1 MRHYHSGQLLVT
13 GTTELASSAQLVPV
27 VVAKGQLHSM
37 QFKVKNSI
45 YKKKVSPQVSTIETE
60 FRKYVLSLL
69 SSEETSIL
77 QFWEVRFLCLN
88 STMVTHS
95 WNRLIGLNFRHCL

>member
-1 MRHYHSGQLLVT
+1 MHHYHSGQSLAT
-13 GTTELASSAQLVPV
+13 ETTELTSSAQLVPV
-27 VVAKGQLHSM
+27 AVAKGQPCST
-37 QFKVKNSI
+37 QFKVENSI
-45 YKKKVSPQVSTIETE
+45 YEKKVSPQVSTIETE
-60 FRKYVLSLL
+60 FRKYVSSLL

-95 WNRLIGLNFRHCL
+95 WNRLIGPNF